1 MHEVNAIK
9 WDPTGS
15 VLASC
20 SDDKTTKIWSL
31 RQDECLHELKEH
43 KKGIYTL
50 RWSPIQSPGP
60 RYLAT
65 GSFDSTVRLW
75 DAEVGKSV
83 HTFTQHKEAVYS
95 VVFSPDGRFLVSGSF
110 DRLLHI
116 YSVADR
122 TLIYSNQG
130 SAGIFEVSWNKSGT
144 LLAASYADSLITILD
159 VRYLVK

>member
-31 RQDECLHELKEH
+31 RQDQCLHELKEH

-50 RWSPIQSPGP
+50 RWSPVQSPGP

-75 DAEVGKSV
+75 DVEVGKSV

-95 VVFSPDGRFLVSGSF
+95 VVFSPDGKFLVSGSF
-110 DRLLHI
+110 DKWLHI
-116 YSVADR
+116 YSVTDR
-122 TLIYSNQG
+122 TLMYSYQG
-130 SAGIFEVSWNKSGT
+130 SAGILEVSWNRSGN
-144 LLAASYADSLITILD
+144 LLAASYADSLLSILD